1 MYEGT
6 ERPKR
11 DSRQVMKIAVPHER
25 APGERRVALTPEI
38 VAKLI
43 KSGNTVAV
51 EHDAGAS
58 AGFPDAAYTAAG
70 ATIAPTYD
78 ALAADADIVVRV
90 TKPADAELDAM
101 RKGAMVIGFLAPLGD
116 PRSVERYA
124 TRGLTAL
131 SMDAIPRTTKAQA
144 MDALS
149 SQANIGGYKAALL
162 AAGALPKFFP
172 MLTTAAGTIKPA
184 KALIIG
190 AGVAGLQA
198 IATCRRLGAQVTAY
212 DTRPVVEE
220 QVQSLGAKFLKIDVG
235 ESGEGQGGYAKELS
249 PAALEKQRLGMI
261 KAIGASDVVIT
272 TAAVPGRKAPV
283 LISAEAVAAMAPGS
297 VIVDLAAET
306 GGNCELTKAGET
318 VTSPN
323 GVSILGVTNL
333 PSTVPLDASQLYAKN
348 VQTLLDYIIKDGALA
363 LDMSDEIV
371 AGTTIVHDGTIT
383 HKPTLDALA
392 TKT

>member
-1 MYEGT
+1 
-6 ERPKR
+6 
-11 DSRQVMKIAVPHER
+11 MKIAVPHER
-25 APGERRVALTPEI
+25 APGERRVALTPDI
-38 VAKLI
+38 VGKLI
-43 KSGNTVAV
+43 KSGSTVAV

-58 AGFPDAAYTAAG
+58 AGYTDEAYTGADAAVAAS
-70 ATIAPTYD
+70 YD
-78 ALAADADIVVRV
+78 ELVRDADIVVRV
-90 TKPADAELDAM
+90 AAPDDAELDAM

-124 TRGLTAL
+124 QRGLTAL

-162 AAGALPKFFP
+162 AAVALPKFFP

-184 KALIIG
+184 KALVIG

-198 IATCRRLGAQVTAY
+198 IATCKRLGAIVTAY
-212 DTRPVVEE
+212 DTRAAVKE
-220 QVQSLGAKFLKIDVG
+220 QVQSLGAKFLEIDVG

-249 PAALEKQRLGMI
+249 PEALEKQRLGMI
-261 KAIGASDVVIT
+261 KAIGGSDVVIT

-323 GVSILGVTNL
+323 GVAIIGAVNL
-333 PSTVPLDASQLYAKN
+333 PSTVPADASQLYAKN
-348 VQTLLDYIIKDGALA
+348 VQTLLDYIIKDNALA
-363 LDMSDEIV
+363 LDMSDEII
-371 AGTTIVHDGTIT
+371 AGTTIVRDGAIV

-392 TKT
+392 KPA